1 MNIFLLMGE
10 PVVVTA
16 KPSFFDIIDK
26 WFTKGAEVGI
36 VTILSYFVVAYIL
49 NKILTKIIET
59 KDLKHEALL
68 IKIKKYG
75 LRVFVLA
82 GIFTQIS
89 FLSSLMNA
97 LLASSG
103 IAAIIIGLA
112 SQEAA
117 SNLVSGCMIY
127 ISKPFKVG
135 DTIILKDNNLR
146 GKVLD
151 INLNHTIIETIEKN
165 QIIVPN
171 TIMNKAIIENL
182 TYDDSNKIAY
192 LTMDVAY
199 ETNLEEAIQ
208 IMKEVI
214 ESHPL
219 HVSDDPVVV
228 HCTEFRDSSI
238 ALRAKVTTRSAGD
251 SFVLCSDCRMLIKEA
266 FDKAG
271 IEIPYPHVQVI
282 K

>member
-1 MNIFLLMGE
+1 MNRILMNTTVE
-10 PVVVTA
+10 ETNPIMTT
-16 KPSFFDIIDK
+16 IDK
-26 WFTKGAEVGI
+26 WFTNGAEEGI
-36 VTILSYFVVAYIL
+36 ATIISYLVIAFILNHIL
-49 NKILTKIIET
+49 NKIFAARDIKN
-59 KDLKHEALL
+59 EAMLM
-68 IKIKKYG
+68 KIKKYA
-75 LRVFVLA
+75 LRAFVLA

-89 FLSSLMNA
+89 FLSSLIGG

-117 SNLVSGCMIY
+117 GNLVSGCMIY
-127 ISKPFKVG
+127 ISRPFTVG

-146 GKVLD
+146 GTVID
-151 INLNHTIIETIEKN
+151 INLNHTIIETAEKN

-182 TYDDSNKIAY
+182 TYDESNKIAY

-199 ETNLEEAIQ
+199 ESDLDKAIE

-214 ESHPL
+214 GSHPL
-219 HVSDDPVVV
+219 HINDDPVIV
-228 HCTEFRDSSI
+228 HCTEFKDSAIS
-238 ALRAKVTTRSAGD
+238 LRAKVTTRSVSD
-251 SFVLCSDCRMLIKEA
+251 SFTLCSDCRMQIKKA
-266 FDKAG
+266 FDEAG